1 MFLCDDLIPPLFSD
15 LSSVRC
21 KRFGNG
27 NQAVAGTKLVFS
39 LVVGLEFCLL
49 ILRFGGFFGFF
60 FGVGVCL
67 VLFGFFLRGDSCCG
81 HYCLRIS
88 CERGSNTC
96 RKFSSDRF

>member
-21 KRFGNG
+21 KRFRNG

-60 FGVGVCL
+60 LGWGCVWFCL
-67 VLFGFFLRGDSCCG
+67 GFF
-81 HYCLRIS
+81 
-88 CERGSNTC
+88 
-96 RKFSSDRF
+96 